1 MSLNQQEQ
9 IADRVRAL
17 NWYVLAGAAAA
28 SLAVWKL
35 SFSLGVVA
43 GGLLAVGNYFFLHRA
58 IKKIFATGKQL
69 NTMAVV
75 GRSYLRFMATGAII
89 VILLKYRLVGAVG
102 LLIGLSIVVFTLTL
116 TGFLAARKDFMK
128 EAL

>member
-1 MSLNQQEQ
+1 MSVDHQEQ

-17 NWYVLAGAAAA
+17 NWYVLAGTFLA
-28 SLAVWKL
+28 SLAVGKL
-35 SFSLGVVA
+35 SFSLGVAA
-43 GGLLAVGNYFFLHRA
+43 GGLLAIGNYFFLHRA
-58 IKKIFATGKQL
+58 IKKIFQTGRQL

-89 VILLKYRLVGAVG
+89 LILLKYRLVGAIG

-116 TGFLAARKDFMK
+116 TGFLSARKDLMK